1 MVERSCKVCA
11 KPVNRKN
18 PGLQCGSFCG
28 RFYHGLCI
36 NIVGNMLDNL
46 RSEGV
51 MWTCLDCRN
60 SRKSVGESTIPRSS
74 HNTSDSASHA
84 LVEIREELA
93 KIRESQAALLQS
105 VEFCSHKISEFE
117 REIKKLNEY
126 TRKTDQLSEENKNMR
141 LEMDDLHARIDDLEQ
156 VSRLNNIEIQ
166 GVPEK
171 KGEDLHRLVEEMGEQ
186 MDCTLVTST
195 IDYVHRVQL
204 NQNTA
209 KNKIKNIIIKFN
221 SRKERDRFLLAAR
234 TKRIRNGH
242 SSRLSFEG
250 ISDDVYI
257 NEHLTLANKI
267 LFKEA
272 RETAKTK
279 LYKYVWIKN
288 GVIFCRKTDS
298 SRIFTIRDRGS
309 LERM

>member
-1 MVERSCKVCA
+1 MHVQHKFADGTVRYSRAPISNTFFGEINSSGFLEISEYLIEDFWIKRFINIVDNYSVWQVKMVERSCKVCA

-141 LEMDDLHARIDDLEQ
+141 LEMDDLHARINDLEQ

-209 KNKIKNIIIKFN
+209 
-221 SRKERDRFLLAAR
+221 
-234 TKRIRNGH
+234 
-242 SSRLSFEG
+242 
-250 ISDDVYI
+250 
-257 NEHLTLANKI
+257 
-267 LFKEA
+267 
-272 RETAKTK
+272 
-279 LYKYVWIKN
+279 
-288 GVIFCRKTDS
+288 
-298 SRIFTIRDRGS
+298 
-309 LERM
+309 